1 MPTPRRDTEFGKAVN
16 HLTRRATR
24 ALCAAL
30 LVRPVMDWT
39 RERELPMRYMFIGAM
54 RHEIVSASDDL
65 ALRQAMY
72 VTGNANVRLYRRAA
86 DGSHWER
93 VA

>member
-1 MPTPRRDTEFGKAVN
+1 
-16 HLTRRATR
+16 
-24 ALCAAL
+24 
-30 LVRPVMDWT
+30 
-39 RERELPMRYMFIGAM
+39 MRYMFIGAM

>member
-1 MPTPRRDTEFGKAVN
+1 M
-16 HLTRRATR
+16 RATR
-24 ALCAAL
+24 ALRAAL
-30 LVRPVMDWT
+30 LVRPVLDWT